1 MQIEVFSLC
10 DAATDTAGKL
20 NILGAFDMMLVSKIP
35 AVYPQCAVALRIR
48 FERIERAEHKVQVH
62 FVDKDGRNVIP
73 PLESQMKVH
82 FIDEQRSV
90 SVNMILNIHGLRI
103 DRAGEYSIDLAID
116 GQQKSSLPL
125 FVKERPKVD
134 MAGPKV

>member
-20 NILGAFDMMLVSKIP
+20 NILGAFDMILVSKVP
-35 AVYPQCAVALRIR
+35 VVYPQCAVALRMR
-48 FERIERAEHKVQVH
+48 FERIERTEHKIQVH

-90 SVNMILNIHGLRI
+90 SVNMILHIHGLKL
-103 DRAGEYSIDLAID
+103 DQAGEYSIDLAVD
-116 GQQKSSLPL
+116 DQQKSSLPL
-125 FVKERPKVD
+125 FVKERPKAD
-134 MAGPKV
+134 SAGPQA